1 MAEYIEREAVLEIIN
16 RVSDRMLSVSLGRKV
31 VNLPAANVA
40 TVVHGRWIWKGRNWG
55 WICSECE
62 SGCMLNC
69 ESDWYKSDFCPHCGA
84 DMRERK
90 GDE

>member
-1 MAEYIEREAVLEIIN
+1 MFVCEKDYSCCGFQYWDRWEDVEQDAKDCGHLIE
-16 RVSDRMLSVSLGRKV
+16 
-31 VNLPAANVA
+31 VA
-40 TVVHGRWIWKGRNWG
+40 PVVHGRWIWKGRNSG

-84 DMRERK
+84 DMRERR
-90 GDE
+90 GDG